1 LAIVKQEARELGDK
15 YAKLEREHQKEFLE
29 RNMELQN
36 SVNEVE
42 KRRYQARNLGEEQVE
57 LLIFDKIE
65 LKHENKMSVG
75 KESTRGIALKF

>member
-1 LAIVKQEARELGDK
+1 MAIVKQEARELGDK
-15 YAKLEREHQKEFLE
+15 YAKLEREHQKEW
-29 RNMELQN
+29 
-36 SVNEVE
+36 
-42 KRRYQARNLGEEQVE
+42 RYQARNLGEEQVE